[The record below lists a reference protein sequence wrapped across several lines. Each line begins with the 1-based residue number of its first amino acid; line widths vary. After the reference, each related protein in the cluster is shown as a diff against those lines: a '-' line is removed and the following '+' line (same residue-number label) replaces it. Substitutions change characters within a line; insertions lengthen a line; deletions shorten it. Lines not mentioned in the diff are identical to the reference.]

1 MINKQLLMNSFKLK
15 TLNMMSTEN
24 RVALGIT
31 KENENQWNKTILPE
45 KLKDIIDN
53 VYKNL
58 NEIAQE
64 NSISTESVNQLIEG
78 KRAETNIKAQSL
90 YKKKT
95 VEQMNK
101 LQVELAKIKDAIES
115 DRMKFEEQKAN
126 IEENT
131 KDEKNNSLI
140 AESLYK
146 NIVTSVQ
153 SIQNRMSVELL
164 GKMENPIE
172 AQRKIQKITTEIIY
186 SVKRANL
193 QQNIS
198 QTLNIDDKMIASKI
212 NGELENTMT
221 YMNKTDRERFVDS
234 VKIEDTPKI
243 PKDFFEKKEEEKEN
257 EYKLDPNIIE

>member
-1 MINKQLLMNSFKLK
+1 
-15 TLNMMSTEN
+15 MSTEN

-115 DRMKFEEQKAN
+115 D
-126 IEENT
+126 
-131 KDEKNNSLI
+131 
-140 AESLYK
+140 
-146 NIVTSVQ
+146 
-153 SIQNRMSVELL
+153 
-164 GKMENPIE
+164 
-172 AQRKIQKITTEIIY
+172 
-186 SVKRANL
+186 
-193 QQNIS
+193 
-198 QTLNIDDKMIASKI
+198 
-212 NGELENTMT
+212 
-221 YMNKTDRERFVDS
+221 
-234 VKIEDTPKI
+234 
-243 PKDFFEKKEEEKEN
+243 
-257 EYKLDPNIIE
+257 